1 MNEVM
6 IFVSWTADKQNVSI
20 KEIEE
25 ATISVLEFAPDLKF
39 KRIEINRSEANEELG
54 LPVMFDIK
62 LLVNCLR
69 DNIIAR
75 QLFEDAY
82 GETSQHPSHLVNVL
96 NLRTRSSISAIILPR
111 V

>member
-39 KRIEINRSEANEELG
+39 KRIEINRSEANE
-54 LPVMFDIK
+54 
-62 LLVNCLR
+62 
-69 DNIIAR
+69 
-75 QLFEDAY
+75 
-82 GETSQHPSHLVNVL
+82 
-96 NLRTRSSISAIILPR
+96 
-111 V
+111 